1 MVDWILMNISKYF
14 EYIILGYKN
23 YFKYKGRT
31 TVQEFWCYQSFVIFI
46 TSVIFV
52 GFTTSYFLN
61 FLIIYW
67 VWILFSFIPATAIFC
82 RRLHDMNKSG
92 WVQCYFFL
100 GIIIV
105 VLFKKLSVPFAEIL
119 NILIFFT
126 WMFYLSQKPFNGKNK
141 YNIK

>member
-1 MVDWILMNISKYF
+1 MKINKYF
-14 EYIILGYKN
+14 QYLILGYKN

-46 TSVIFV
+46 TSIILV
-52 GFTTSYFLN
+52 GLSTPYFIN

-67 VWILFSFIPATAIFC
+67 VWILFSFIPGTAIFC

-100 GIIIV
+100 AV
-105 VLFKKLSVPFAEIL
+105 VIAVLLEKLSLQFAQIL
-119 NILIFFT
+119 HILIFFI
-126 WMFYLSQKPFNGKNK
+126 WMFYLSQKSFSGKNK
-141 YNIK
+141 YSNQ

>member
-1 MVDWILMNISKYF
+1 MKINKYF
-14 EYIILGYKN
+14 EYLILGYKN

-46 TSVIFV
+46 TSIILV
-52 GFTTSYFLN
+52 GLSTPYFIN

-67 VWILFSFIPATAIFC
+67 VWILFSFIPGTAIFC

-100 GIIIV
+100 GIIIT
-105 VLFKKLSVPFAEIL
+105 VLFKKLSLPFGEIL
-119 NILIFFT
+119 HLLIFFI
-126 WMFYLSQKPFNGKNK
+126 WMFYLSQKSSNGKNK
-141 YNIK
+141 YDKK